1 MRSQISDQDLTDY
14 ALDELEPTQRI
25 YVESMLAVSEECR
38 NDVYEMIDM
47 AMLIERGFERE
58 EEKTAGML
66 RPEQRA
72 ALLSVKVRPR
82 QYVTRIAASL
92 AAAAAVTF
100 AVLNPAAINPDLSKW
115 KSGDGKV
122 AKVSTYVADAMVST
136 ESPDFGKLLADWK
149 QLADDPVLT
158 KWFNSE
164 WFDRATS
171 TAASGPIWDPMP
183 RSSIEMMP

>member
-14 ALDELEPTQRI
+14 ALNELESTQRL

-47 AMLIERGFERE
+47 AMLIEQGFERE
-58 EEKTAGML
+58 EAKIAETL

-72 ALLSVKVRPR
+72 ALLAVRVRPR
-82 QYVTRIAASL
+82 QYVHRIAAAL
-92 AAAAAVTF
+92 AAAAAF
-100 AVLNPAAINPDLSKW
+100 AFAATHPELW
-115 KSGDGKV
+115 QWQTGGGKV
-122 AKVSTYVADAMVST
+122 AQVSGYVADAMTASDGT
-136 ESPDFGKLLADWK
+136 DFGNLLADWK

-164 WFDRATS
+164 WFDHATQ
-171 TAASGPIWDPMP
+171 TAVSAPVWDPMP
-183 RSSIEMMP
+183 RTSIELMP